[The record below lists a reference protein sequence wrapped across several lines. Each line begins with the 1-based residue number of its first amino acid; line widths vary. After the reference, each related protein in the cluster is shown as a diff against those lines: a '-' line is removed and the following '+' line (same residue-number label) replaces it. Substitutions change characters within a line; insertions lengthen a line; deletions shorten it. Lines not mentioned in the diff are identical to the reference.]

1 MLSTTAASNPQESAL
16 YTSAAV
22 FLLGAIALVV
32 QTGYSLGAALL
43 FAGGVYSLF
52 SSRKLE
58 LSRDD
63 ALILGVLVAFGLV
76 HILDMLMHQ
85 AGSRYLDKPTR
96 FILATLAFALV
107 RKYPPRM
114 SWLWAG
120 LALGGILTALWA
132 GYQKLF
138 LQMERALGYT
148 HVIQFG
154 NIAMLTGLFCLAGL
168 GWANAHRRR
177 HLWVPLLL
185 AGAIGGVL
193 GSLLSGSRGGWIG
206 LPLVFLVL
214 CRAYSDFFST
224 RLKIAI
230 PTLMVVSAVGIYHVP
245 QLGVQ
250 DRVHA
255 AFDDIRLYRDGDSDT
270 SLGARFEMWR
280 GAGQLILRKP
290 LLGWGEINYDSAM
303 RKLVAQ
309 DRADEIVTDF
319 GHPHNEVLNAAAKRG
334 LPGLLALLALYFVPL
349 RLFARGLRSPDMT
362 QRSLAA
368 AGTLL
373 PVAYIDFGL
382 SQAFFV
388 HNSGVM
394 IYAFWLVV
402 FWGCYRNAS
411 DGPAGGSGLHT
422 RQEANAPEVPPAR
435 GGRPAAGG

>member
-1 MLSTTAASNPQESAL
+1 MLSITASSDQPDSAL
-16 YTSAAV
+16 YTSVAV

-32 QTGYSLGAALL
+32 QTGYSGGATLL
-43 FAGGVYSLF
+43 FLGGIYSLF
-52 SSRKLE
+52 ASRKLV

-63 ALILGVLVAFGLV
+63 MLVLGVLVLFGLV
-76 HILDMLMHQ
+76 QILDLLMHQ
-85 AGSRYLDKPTR
+85 ADLRYLDKPLR
-96 FILATLAFALV
+96 FILATIAFALI
-107 RKYPPRM
+107 RKFPPRL

-120 LALGGILTALWA
+120 LALGGMLTAGWA
-132 GYQKLF
+132 GYQKLL
-138 LQMERALGYT
+138 LQADRALGHT

-168 GWANAHRRR
+168 GWAGQHRQR

-185 AGAIGGVL
+185 AGAVGGVM

-206 LPLVFLVL
+206 LPLVLLVL
-214 CRAYSDFFST
+214 YRAYSDCFST
-224 RLKIAI
+224 RLKVVIAV
-230 PTLMVVSAVGIYHVP
+230 LMVASAIGVYQTP

-250 DRVHA
+250 QRVHA
-255 AFDDIRLYRDGDSDT
+255 AFNDISLYREGNSNT

-280 GAGQLILRKP
+280 AASQLVMRKP
-290 LLGWGEINYDSAM
+290 LLGWGEINYEPAM

-309 DRADEIVTDF
+309 QKANEIVTEF
-319 GHPHNEVLNAAAKRG
+319 GHPHNEMLNATAKRG
-334 LPGLLALLALYFVPL
+334 LPGLLSLLALYLVPL

-362 QRSLAA
+362 RRALAT

-382 SQAFFV
+382 SQAFFS

-402 FWGCYRNAS
+402 FWGCYRNVCEQ
-411 DGPAGGSGLHT
+411 
-422 RQEANAPEVPPAR
+422 RQ
-435 GGRPAAGG
+435 GQTQS